1 MATAPLEKIIA
12 LTQILALQLGSARW
26 KNKPLEM
33 DGFRLLALATAPR
46 ELGVFKPGCQI
57 VVSVSCSKVVSQKYL
72 RVLSVL
78 CWFIIAHGLALKKY
92 LFALI

>member
-1 MATAPLEKIIA
+1 MSSIAFPFPDPAESGQDQFKKPIYQEQVKPNTTKTTPFQDVATAPLEKIIA

-46 ELGVFKPGCQI
+46 ELGVFKPAA
-57 VVSVSCSKVVSQKYL
+57 
-72 RVLSVL
+72 R
-78 CWFIIAHGLALKKY
+78 
-92 LFALI
+92 

>member
-1 MATAPLEKIIA
+1 
-12 LTQILALQLGSARW
+12 
-26 KNKPLEM
+26 M
-33 DGFRLLALATAPR
+33 DGFRLLTLATAPR

-78 CWFIIAHGLALKKY
+78 CWFIIAHGLDSAWSGSKEIAFCADIRYKINY
-92 LFALI
+92 KI